1 MNFESD
7 DECTADYGVF
17 GDRACGCA
25 ICNPAPRKRDL
36 HREREAARWAR
47 RVERERQTS
56 SDFNSHMIALFNT
69 AQQKDTNA

>member
-25 ICNPAPRKRDL
+25 ICNPPPQKRDL
-36 HREREAARWAR
+36 RREQEAARWAGR
-47 RVERERQTS
+47 MEQERQTS
-56 SDFNSHMIALFNT
+56 SNFNSHMIALFNA
-69 AQQKDTNA
+69 AQRKEPT